1 MKSFQLILPYFR
13 KNRLIIFTG
22 IFCLI
27 LVDFLQLVI
36 PRIIKWVIDD
46 LTSLSVSPAGLLVY
60 GLEILGIALVMGG
73 FRYVWRR
80 CLIGT
85 SREVEEGLRNRLF
98 FHLQTLSATYFD
110 HVKTGDL
117 MAHATNDI
125 QHIRMGVGMG
135 MVALTD
141 AVIMGAAAIGFMA
154 YIHVQLTL
162 YVLIPMPFIVLGTRF
177 FSKKMHQRYQDV
189 QAAFSD
195 LTEAVRERFAGI
207 RIVKAHHS
215 EPVETLRVDAVS
227 REYIRQNI
235 QLVKITSSLFPMMMF
250 FSNISLAI
258 ILFLGGRNTILA
270 KITPGD
276 FVAFISY
283 LGLLTWPMMAMGW
296 VTNLIQR
303 GKASLDRINRIM
315 ERLPDIADGTD
326 DGRQTTVD
334 SGLTA
339 AGGGQR
345 TEDSE
350 QTTDDKE
357 PLFLPSSVNRL
368 SASVI
373 RNLNGEL
380 KFEHVGFSYQAD
392 LQPALDQVHFTLAPG
407 KFLGIAGPPGSG
419 KSTLLSLIPRLYD
432 VTQGRISLNQ
442 ADIRDL
448 PLSDLRLRMALMPQ
462 EPFLFAGTIRDNIA
476 FGDPRHSDADI
487 IQAARDA
494 ALYDT
499 IQSFA
504 HGLDTVVG
512 EKGVILSGGQKQR
525 IALARC
531 LIQSPALLILDD
543 PISQVDTETG
553 NTILK
558 NLRSRAG
565 DCTLIIVSH
574 RLSALKPADLILIL
588 DQGRIRESGN
598 HSELMASD
606 DYYAKILRL
615 QEIEEELDVYERR
628 DI

>member
-1 MKSFQLILPYFR
+1 MKPFQLILPYFQ
-13 KNRLIIFTG
+13 KNRLIIITG
-22 IFCLI
+22 IACLI
-27 LVDFLQLVI
+27 LVDLLQLVI
-36 PRIIKWVIDD
+36 PRIMKWAIDD
-46 LTSLSVSPAGLLVY
+46 LTSSSISQTGLLQY
-60 GLEILGIALVMGG
+60 ALYILGIALALGG
-73 FRYVWRR
+73 FRYAWRR

-215 EPVETLRVDAVS
+215 EPVETLQVDAIS

-235 QLVKITSSLFPMMMF
+235 RLVKITSSLFPMMIF

-258 ILFLGGRNTILA
+258 ILFLGGRNTIMA
-270 KITPGD
+270 RITAGD

-315 ERLPDIADGTD
+315 ERLPDIADGTGGRPQMA
-326 DGRQTTVD
+326 DGSGQT
-334 SGLTA
+334 A
-339 AGGGQR
+339 
-345 TEDSE
+345 
-350 QTTDDKE
+350 TDNAQLFFE
-357 PLFLPSSVNRL
+357 PSAIGHRSSPFR
-368 SASVI
+368 
-373 RNLNGEL
+373 RLNGNL
-380 KFEHVGFSYQAD
+380 IFDQVGFSYQAD
-392 LQPALDQVHFTLAPG
+392 LQPALDRIHFTLAPG

-432 VTQGRISLNQ
+432 VTQGRITLNQ
-442 ADIRDL
+442 ADIREL
-448 PLSDLRLRMALMPQ
+448 PLLDLRSHMALMPQ

-476 FGDPRHSDADI
+476 FGDPRYGDADI
-487 IQAARDA
+487 IQAAKNA

-499 IQSFA
+499 IQAFP

-553 NTILK
+553 NIILK
-558 NLRSRAG
+558 NLRTRAG
-565 DCTLIIVSH
+565 GCTLIIVSH
-574 RLSALKPADLILIL
+574 RLSALKPADLILVL
-588 DQGRIRESGN
+588 DQGRIRESGT
-598 HSELMASD
+598 HSELMAFD

-615 QEIEEELDVYERR
+615 QEIEEELDAYERR